1 MTELTFTKEENLGMA
16 CQAIACGDEGVV
28 TFSVKMADGKAHKLL
43 AQHSVDGVNWQ
54 SIGVMEFAGYAELNV
69 DGLRPNVQK
78 ARIVLLDF
86 ATPQSAQ
93 WV

>member
-1 MTELTFTKEENLGMA
+1 MAELKFTKVENLGMA
-16 CQAIACGDEGVV
+16 SQSVACGDEGVV
-28 TFSVKMADGKAHKLL
+28 TFAIKMADESVHKLL
-43 AQHSVDGVNWQ
+43 AQHSVDGTNWE

-78 ARIVLLDF
+78 ARIVLLDY
-86 ATPQSAQ
+86 AEPQSAQ